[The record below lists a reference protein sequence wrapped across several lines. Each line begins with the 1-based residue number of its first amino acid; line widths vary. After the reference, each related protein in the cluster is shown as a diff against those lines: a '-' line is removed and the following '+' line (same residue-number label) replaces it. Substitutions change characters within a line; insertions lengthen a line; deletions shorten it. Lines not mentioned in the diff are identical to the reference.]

1 MEWEAVGIVVS
12 AVPFAEGDA
21 IATLLTEEHGA
32 HRGMVKGGQS
42 RRGGASTW
50 EIGNIVR
57 ARWTGRLVEQLGTFS
72 GEAIQSPSSH
82 LLDDPLG
89 LSILAAACSVAAGA
103 LPERAACPRTFEE
116 LVWLLAGLADG
127 RAGVPALVRWE
138 LTLLDELGYGL
149 NLSRCVLTGATAGL
163 AFASPRSGCAVSEQA
178 ADPWRDRLLRLP
190 PFTLDPKAD
199 EHSLVRDWRDG
210 LVLTGH
216 FLARDAFGFRHQ
228 PIPTARSRLLDMIIR
243 RDERAE
249 EIYR

>member
-12 AVPFAEGDA
+12 AVPFAESDA

-32 HRGMVKGGQS
+32 HRGMIRGGHS

-50 EIGNIVR
+50 EIGNVVR
-57 ARWTGRLVEQLGTFS
+57 AKWTGRLVEQLGTFS
-72 GEAIQSPSSH
+72 GETIQSPSSH
-82 LLDDPLG
+82 LLDAPLE
-89 LSILAAACSVAAGA
+89 LSVLAAACSVAAGA

-149 NLSRCVLTGATAGL
+149 DLSRCVLTGATRGL

-178 ADPWRDRLLRLP
+178 AEPWRDRLLRLP
-190 PFTLDPKAD
+190 AFVLDPQAD
-199 EHSLVRDWRDG
+199 EHAQACDWRDG
-210 LVLTGH
+210 MMLTGH

-228 PIPTARSRLLDMIIR
+228 PVPAVRSRLLDMIVR
-243 RDERAE
+243 RDESKE
-249 EIYR
+249 E